1 MRKGKVF
8 LAGMVIGM
16 AGSVS
21 AGPVLPAGGTVVAG
35 GATIGTGA
43 TRVDVVQTTSRS
55 VINWTSFSIGTGGT
69 VQFTQPATTSAVL
82 NRVTGADP
90 SSILGTLSANGQ
102 VFLMNPNG
110 ITVGPGGRVEA
121 AGLVLTTASIA
132 DGDFMAGLVR
142 VDAPPAGGTT
152 LSIADG
158 RIDAGVGTISVG
170 MPGGTGLGG
179 TPVIIPPTPPTF
191 GGGTPP
197 VITGGSITVN
207 GGASL
212 VGTSSGPRGGLTVLT
227 TDSGGN
233 TGSALPGG
241 TIGARGTVVVATSPG
256 QWMPVGTISVSGA
269 DAGTP
274 QPVPTAPPASASG
287 VGARSPAGARPAA
300 DVSTIADG
308 AVTIR
313 VPLVAA
319 SPVILN

>member
-1 MRKGKVF
+1 MGKGKVF
-8 LAGMVIGM
+8 LAGMLIGM

-21 AGPVLPAGGTVVAG
+21 AGPVLPTGGTVVAG
-35 GATIGTGA
+35 GATIGVTA

-110 ITVGPGGRVEA
+110 INVGPGGRVET

-142 VDAPPAGGTT
+142 VDAPPAGGTS

-158 RIDAGVGTISVG
+158 RIDAGVGTLSLGI
-170 MPGGTGLGG
+170 PGGTGLGG
-179 TPVIIPPTPPTF
+179 TPVVMPPTPPTL
-191 GGGTPP
+191 GGGTLP

-207 GGASL
+207 GGTSL

-241 TIGARGTVVVATSPG
+241 TIGARGTVVVATNPG
-256 QWMPVGTISVSGA
+256 QWTPVGTISVSG
-269 DAGTP
+269 
-274 QPVPTAPPASASG
+274 
-287 VGARSPAGARPAA
+287 VGARPPAGARPAA

-308 AVTIR
+308 TVTIR
-313 VPLVAA
+313 VPLVDA